1 MTKEE
6 FDTAKNEIDDAMKIP
21 SVREL
26 FSRQEKTIE
35 DLDEELRLKLD
46 DTLIHA
52 TVVKADE
59 PQEQNYNAVY
69 LIFERLNTG
78 GVNLTPQ
85 EIRFCVYHYINNHSY
100 ID

>member
-35 DLDEELRLKLD
+35 DLEFRIDSLKEQRFRFL
-46 DTLIHA
+46 TVLILSISA
-52 TVVKADE
+52 
-59 PQEQNYNAVY
+59 
-69 LIFERLNTG
+69 
-78 GVNLTPQ
+78 NLVSICSLLMIIQ
-85 EIRFCVYHYINNHSY
+85 R
-100 ID
+100 